1 MSGQEHTVVSF
12 PLFFLQSKRQILTW
26 AAVHAHRVRI
36 ISHTEKRKSDFFLQ
50 IILYKA
56 SD

>member
-1 MSGQEHTVVSF
+1 MAKYEMSGQEHTVKR
-12 PLFFLQSKRQILTW
+12 QSKRQILTW

-36 ISHTEKRKSDFFLQ
+36 ISHTDKSKSVFFLQ